1 MATYKKGV
9 ETRERIF
16 QSAKKMFYEYG
27 YKNATIEKIAADASV
42 PIGLVNYYFKKNE
55 MLSVVYTQFIQNIK
69 KAIDNQIGKDIE
81 NPLQKHIV
89 FTRVFYIIML
99 NNDRNRELYKEI
111 FINQL
116 VEADI
121 SDLVGLEFMD
131 IVRTFDID
139 ITESI
144 FRRLIIAEYGARR
157 ELLMNRY
164 DRLDPEKSKDF
175 INFLATIAVRL
186 AGVDIKDVMRNC
198 KKADDLV
205 KKMNIEELKFLI

>member
-16 QSAKKMFYEYG
+16 QAAKKMFYEYG
-27 YKNATIEKIAADASV
+27 YKNATIEKIANTADV

-55 MLSVVYTQFIQNIK
+55 ILSIVYTQFIQHVK
-69 KAIDNQIGKDIE
+69 KTVDEQISKDIE
-81 NPLQKHIV
+81 NPLQRHIV
-89 FTRVFYIIML
+89 FTRVFYNVML
-99 NNDRNRELYKEI
+99 SNDNNRELYKEI

-116 VEADI
+116 VEADAN
-121 SDLVGLEFMD
+121 DLVGMD
-131 IVRTFDID
+131 FLDIIRTFDID

-157 ELLMNRY
+157 ELLLDRY

-186 AGVDIKDVMRNC
+186 AGVDIKIVMKNC
-198 KKADDLV
+198 KKVDELV
-205 KKMNIEELKFLI
+205 KKVDTTNLKFLV

>member
-27 YKNATIEKIAADASV
+27 YKNATIEKIASDASV

-55 MLSVVYTQFIQNIK
+55 MLSVVYTQFIQSIK
-69 KAIDNQIGKDIE
+69 KAIDTQIGKDIE
-81 NPLQKHIV
+81 NPLQRHIV
-89 FTRVFYIIML
+89 FTRIFYTIML

-198 KKADDLV
+198 KKADELV

>member
-55 MLSVVYTQFIQNIK
+55 MLSVVYTQFIQSIK
-69 KAIDNQIGKDIE
+69 KAIDNQIGKDIV

-89 FTRVFYIIML
+89 FTRVFYMIML

>member
-27 YKNATIEKIAADASV
+27 YKSATIEKIAENANV

-55 MLSVVYTQFIQNIK
+55 ILSIIYSQFIQNIK
-69 KAIDNQIGKDIE
+69 KTIDEQISRDIE
-81 NPLQKHIV
+81 NPLQRHIV
-89 FTRVFYIIML
+89 FIRIFYMIML
-99 NNDRNRELYKEI
+99 SNDKNRELYKEI

-116 VEADI
+116 VEADVC
-121 SDLVGLEFMD
+121 DLVGIEFMD
-131 IVRTFDID
+131 IIRTFDIN

-157 ELLMNRY
+157 ELLIDRY

-186 AGVDIKDVMRNC
+186 AGVDIKEVMKNC
-198 KKADDLV
+198 KKADELI
-205 KKMNIEELKFLI
+205 KKVDISGIKFLI